1 MSKILNWGE
10 CAVFARKYNGD
21 TKGSEWIAF
30 DTPVESSTTLET
42 TEGEK
47 TEATVEGGDNEAVR
61 RAKNKYALS
70 LEERM
75 GAGYKY
81 KLDDE
86 DGVIDGEFEVLV
98 VPKEYA
104 TAPSMY
110 IAKASAAVSDSYN
123 SGDGTKLKYTFD
135 ALKNNLTADSKKL
148 GQVIWGTATLT
159 SNKPS
164 KFVAFK
170 DSKSTDLLSTASLS
184 E

>member
-10 CAVFARKYNGD
+10 CLVLARKYADNGS
-21 TKGSEWIAF
+21 KGSAWTAF

-42 TEGEK
+42 TEGDK

-75 GAGYKY
+75 GAGYTY

-86 DGVIDGEFEVLV
+86 DGVIDGEYEVLV

-110 IAKASAAVSDSYN
+110 IPKASASVSDSYN
-123 SGDGTKLKYTFD
+123 SADGTKLKYTFD
-135 ALKNNLTADSKKL
+135 ALKNDLTSENKKL
-148 GQVIWGTATLT
+148 GQVIWGTVTISGNDPT
-159 SNKPS
+159 S
-164 KFVAFK
+164 FTAFK
-170 DSKSTDLLSTASLS
+170 DTKNTNLLAKSS